1 MDLKTRNYAELADSS
16 CEKNWII
23 SIAWDPFWA
32 YERSDRES
40 PFGIAND
47 NAGRCTEIERP
58 HLPSPRVLPPR
69 PSPLASDCGTAWVS
83 GFVRRPPSLP
93 CSPSLPR
100 GRDTRVRARVSARG
114 DTARMRRGE
123 GPMTMRLRTG
133 TAQTFGDLVLSKDF
147 ENVKRSIS
155 RCGTIR

>member
-1 MDLKTRNYAELADSS
+1 VKRIESFPS
-16 CEKNWII
+16 PEI
-23 SIAWDPFWA
+23 PF
-32 YERSDRES
+32 EHTS
-40 PFGIAND
+40 GLIANRRSASRTTTP
-47 NAGRCTEIERP
+47 AGA
-58 HLPSPRVLPPR
+58 PRSNDRIFLPPAYF
-69 PSPLASDCGTAWVS
+69 PPDLSSPLASDCGTAWVS